1 MFKNYIKR
9 YTEKEMIGKYFI
21 NHGGVI
27 LITDIHNEY
36 IYDYVDVDID
46 ENGNVI
52 DTERYGYITPQELTH
67 YEEF

>member
-1 MFKNYIKR
+1 MFKNYIKK
-9 YTEKEMIGKYFI
+9 YTEKEMIGRYFI
-21 NHGGVI
+21 NHASTI
-27 LITDIHNEY
+27 LIKDIHNEY

-52 DTERYGYITPQELTH
+52 ESGCYGYVTPQELTH